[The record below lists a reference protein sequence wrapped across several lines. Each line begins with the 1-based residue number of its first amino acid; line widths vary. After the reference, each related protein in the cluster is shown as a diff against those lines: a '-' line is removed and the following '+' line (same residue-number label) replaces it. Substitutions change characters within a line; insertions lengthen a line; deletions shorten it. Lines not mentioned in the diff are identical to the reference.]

1 MLSRKFT
8 TREKVLLLV
17 MAIMLLGLF
26 YYQVVYKQTEHMIAE
41 YDTIDLE
48 NELTIVQG
56 KAARKKKME
65 QEMAE
70 GGQKANGEVATY
82 NNITNEINE
91 LNAIL
96 ANADTFNLSFGEAK
110 AEGTTVRRDIQVSF
124 QTGSYAKMKEFL
136 QQLHDCRYRCL
147 IRNVSV
153 SADASNEKGINAAGD
168 INVSLTVT
176 FYETTFNAKST
187 EGLKTQEDSLANTSE
202 DTIGDGEG
210 LY

>member
-26 YYQVVYKQTEHMIAE
+26 YYQVVYKQTENMIAD

-56 KAARKKKME
+56 KAAKKKKME
-65 QEMAE
+65 QEMAD

-91 LNAIL
+91 LNTIL
-96 ANADTFNLSFGEAK
+96 ANADTFNLDFGEAK
-110 AEGTTVRRDIQVSF
+110 AEGTTVRRDIQVF
-124 QTGSYAKMKEFL
+124 FG
-136 QQLHDCRYRCL
+136 
-147 IRNVSV
+147 
-153 SADASNEKGINAAGD
+153 
-168 INVSLTVT
+168 
-176 FYETTFNAKST
+176 
-187 EGLKTQEDSLANTSE
+187 QEVMRK
-202 DTIGDGEG
+202 
-210 LY
+210 

>member
-70 GGQKANGEVATY
+70 GGQKANGEVAT
-82 NNITNEINE
+82 IE
-91 LNAIL
+91 
-96 ANADTFNLSFGEAK
+96 
-110 AEGTTVRRDIQVSF
+110 
-124 QTGSYAKMKEFL
+124 
-136 QQLHDCRYRCL
+136 
-147 IRNVSV
+147 
-153 SADASNEKGINAAGD
+153 
-168 INVSLTVT
+168 
-176 FYETTFNAKST
+176 ETTFRFV
-187 EGLKTQEDSLANTSE
+187 LAIITVTVFSE
-202 DTIGDGEG
+202 ISSDCIWACGIT
-210 LY
+210 

>member
-96 ANADTFNLSFGEAK
+96 ANADTFNQSFVEA
-110 AEGTTVRRDIQVSF
+110 
-124 QTGSYAKMKEFL
+124 
-136 QQLHDCRYRCL
+136 
-147 IRNVSV
+147 
-153 SADASNEKGINAAGD
+153 
-168 INVSLTVT
+168 
-176 FYETTFNAKST
+176 
-187 EGLKTQEDSLANTSE
+187 
-202 DTIGDGEG
+202 
-210 LY
+210 

>member
-8 TREKVLLLV
+8 MREKVLLLV
-17 MAIMLLGLF
+17 MAVMLLGLF
-26 YYQVVYKQTEHMIAE
+26 YYQVVYKQTERMISE

-48 NELTIVQG
+48 SELTIVQG

-70 GGQKANGEVATY
+70 GGQKATGVVASY

-96 ANADTFNLSFGEAK
+96 ANADTFTLDFGEAK

-124 QTGSYAKMKEFL
+124 HTGSYAKMKELL
-136 QQLHDCRYRCL
+136 QQLHDCKYRCL

-153 SADASNEKGINAAGD
+153 SANDSNKKGINSGSD

-176 FYETTFNAKST
+176 FYETTFDAKST
-187 EGLKTQEDSLANTSE
+187 EGLKTQEDSLADTPE

>member
-8 TREKVLLLV
+8 MREKILLLV

-26 YYQVVYKQTEHMIAE
+26 YYQVVYKQTENMIAG
-41 YDTIDLE
+41 YDTIELE

-56 KAARKKKME
+56 KAAKKKKME

-70 GGQKANGEVATY
+70 GGQKANGVVASY

-96 ANADTFNLSFGEAK
+96 ANADTFNLSFDEAK

-124 QTGSYAKMKEFL
+124 RTGSYAKMKEFL
-136 QQLHDCRYRCL
+136 QQLHDCKYRCL
-147 IRNVSV
+147 IRDVSV
-153 SADASNEKGINAAGD
+153 SANGSNDKGLNSSND
-168 INVSLTVT
+168 INVSLIVT

-187 EGLKTQEDSLANTSE
+187 EGLKTQQDSLADTKE